1 MHLACAPATGTPCLP
16 PLAVGLRLTC
26 SLGSPMAAGFL
37 WAACLAYYRSRT
49 RIEERLLEQSFGE
62 QYRQYRSSTG
72 RFVPQLAGWR
82 RGSPSQA
89 KLE

>member
-1 MHLACAPATGTPCLP
+1 
-16 PLAVGLRLTC
+16 
-26 SLGSPMAAGFL
+26 MAAGFL